1 MGGLQ
6 QPITVAEA
14 LTEIEQRR
22 YLLPAIQREFVWSQ
36 RQVAALFDSI
46 MRGYPIGSFLFWQ
59 VGKDRRGDYQFY
71 EFIRDYHEKDNAHNQ
86 PAAHDGDG
94 LTAVLDGQ
102 QRLTALY
109 IGLMG
114 SYAARQKG
122 KWWNNP
128 SAFPKRRL
136 YLDLLHEDEDWD
148 GGFSFRFLT
157 DDEATATDAHHWF
170 RVGQV
175 MSFTGLLDI
184 NKYLIAA
191 AIADNL
197 FASEALIGLYE
208 SLVTRPIIPYFLE
221 KAPDLDKVLNIF
233 IRMNS
238 GGTPLSYSDLLLS
251 VATAQWEKGNAREQ
265 INTLV
270 DELNGMSG
278 QGFAFDKDLILK
290 ASLVLTDHGDIRF
303 KVTNFTSKTADQI
316 EKEWG
321 TISLALRRAVELAA
335 SFGFNGQ
342 TLTSN
347 NSIIPIAYYLLKRDL
362 LHVNYTEKNV
372 YATDRLVVRKW
383 LLTSLLK
390 GIYGDAADTLLSA
403 IREVLSHADLSAG
416 FPIETLVTRLVT
428 MNKSVRFEPEE
439 IDALLYSGY
448 GQRRTFSILAVLYP
462 SLDYGH
468 HFHQDHVVPRALLT
482 RKRFAKIGV
491 PDEDVAFALEHVNDL
506 PNLQLLEG
514 IPNQEKSDLPLD
526 GWLKKAFPD
535 PSAQAAFKERNYIPD
550 VPATPECFR
559 EFYAARRLL
568 MLNRLQDVL
577 GH

>member
-6 QPITVAEA
+6 QPITVVEA
-14 LTEIEQRR
+14 LTEIEKRR

-59 VGKDRRGDYQFY
+59 VDKDRRSDYQFY

-128 SAFPKRRL
+128 GAFPKRHL
-136 YLDLLHEDEDWD
+136 YLDLLHEEEDWD
-148 GGFSFRFLT
+148 GGYSFRFLT
-157 DDEATATDAHHWF
+157 DEEAKSSDGHHWF

-175 MSFTGLLDI
+175 MGFTGLLDI
-184 NKYLIAA
+184 NTYLIDAG
-191 AIADNL
+191 IANNL
-197 FASEALIGLYE
+197 FASKALIGLYE
-208 SLVTRPIIPYFLE
+208 SLMTREIIPYFLE

-251 VATAQWEKGNAREQ
+251 VATAQWGKGNAREQ

-278 QGFAFDKDLILK
+278 QGFAFDKDLVLK

-303 KVTNFTSKTADQI
+303 KVTNFTSSTAEKI
-316 EKEWG
+316 EKEWA

-347 NSIIPIAYYLLKRDL
+347 NSIIPIAYYLLKRNV
-362 LHVNYTEKNV
+362 LHVNYTEKNA
-372 YATDRLVVRKW
+372 YAADRLVIRRW

-403 IREVLSHADLSAG
+403 IRDVLSKADL
-416 FPIETLVTRLVT
+416 
-428 MNKSVRFEPEE
+428 
-439 IDALLYSGY
+439 
-448 GQRRTFSILAVLYP
+448 
-462 SLDYGH
+462 
-468 HFHQDHVVPRALLT
+468 
-482 RKRFAKIGV
+482 
-491 PDEDVAFALEHVNDL
+491 
-506 PNLQLLEG
+506 
-514 IPNQEKSDLPLD
+514 
-526 GWLKKAFPD
+526 
-535 PSAQAAFKERNYIPD
+535 
-550 VPATPECFR
+550 
-559 EFYAARRLL
+559 
-568 MLNRLQDVL
+568 
-577 GH
+577 